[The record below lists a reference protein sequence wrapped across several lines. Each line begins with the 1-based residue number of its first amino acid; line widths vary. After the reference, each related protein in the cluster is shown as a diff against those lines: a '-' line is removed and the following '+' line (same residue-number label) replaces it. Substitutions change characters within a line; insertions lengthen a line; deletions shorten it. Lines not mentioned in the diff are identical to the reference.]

1 MIDWEIVGQTGL
13 TRFLK
18 IWLDEASP
26 LQTWLPASTKIGET
40 VPSNFL
46 HKQLDFTE
54 RTSDDAQEN
63 ECV

>member
-18 IWLDEASP
+18 TSLDVASP

-40 VPSNFL
+40 VPPNFL